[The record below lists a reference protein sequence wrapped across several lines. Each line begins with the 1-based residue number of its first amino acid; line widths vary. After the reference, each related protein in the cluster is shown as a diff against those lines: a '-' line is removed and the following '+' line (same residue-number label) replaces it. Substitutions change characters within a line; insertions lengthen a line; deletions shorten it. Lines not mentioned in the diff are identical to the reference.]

1 MGVLLKLLSCV
12 KDSYLPAMFVLAASF
27 FCALNTPFETHTVLS
42 LNIIFFIACFSNLA
56 LLSLFK
62 DLKNTFFTLILL
74 FLYII
79 VAKFIATSFVS
90 PVNIARWLMLVMPFN
105 LFLISMIEQ
114 KQKHLFYLLCFF
126 LAQSA
131 LIENL
136 CLSGFGFLPH
146 FVDIISAIF
155 WFALFLNLLI
165 SVSMY
170 PSIKNNAFFFECMLV
185 FWALF
190 NIQTPHS
197 FLICLLAAGL
207 SNLITN
213 IHKIVYEHFRD
224 SVTGFYSKNS
234 FPAFDSKKLPPKY
247 TIAFFCIDNYNKIL
261 QVFKKNLT
269 DKLTVMI
276 LKRVMEVQPKALI
289 YRLKPDEFCFI
300 FFEQDIK
307 QTVETV
313 ENMRRL
319 VAGTEFVLAKKK
331 ILKLTITPVVS
342 EKHRNDANAAVVL
355 ERMHKNF
362 DRHYKFTQN
371 MTFCEELEQAKK
383 GKRTSVRSAT
393 K

>member
-1 MGVLLKLLSCV
+1 MGALLKLLACV
-12 KDSYLPAMFVLAASF
+12 KDSYVPALFVLAASF
-27 FCALNTPFETHTVLS
+27 FCALNTPFEIKTVLG
-42 LNIIFFIACFSNLA
+42 LNITFFVGCFLNLG
-56 LLSLFK
+56 LLFFFK
-62 DLKNTFFTLILL
+62 DVRNTFFTLILL
-74 FLYII
+74 LLYIT
-79 VAKFIATSFVS
+79 VAKVIATSFVS
-90 PVNIARWLMLVMPFN
+90 PLIIARWLMLIMPLN
-105 LFLISMIEQ
+105 LFMISLIDQ
-114 KQKHLFYLLCFF
+114 KEKHSFYLLCFF
-126 LAQSA
+126 LAEAA

-136 CLSGFGFLPH
+136 CLAGFGFLPRL
-146 FVDIISAIF
+146 VDIISAVF
-155 WFALFLNLLI
+155 WFALFVNLLI

-170 PSIKNNAFFFECMLV
+170 PSIKNNAFFFETMLV

-190 NIQTPHS
+190 NIQTPNS
-197 FLICLLAAGL
+197 FLICLIGACF
-207 SNLITN
+207 SNLVTN
-213 IHKIVYEHFRD
+213 IYKIIYEHFRD
-224 SVTGFYSKNS
+224 SVTGLYSKNS

-247 TIAFFCIDNYNKIL
+247 TIAFFCIDNYHKIL

-276 LKRVMEVQPKALI
+276 LKRVMEVQPNALI
-289 YRLKPDEFCFI
+289 YRLKDDEFCFI

-362 DRHYKFTQN
+362 DRRYKFTQN

-383 GKRTSVRSAT
+383 GKRPSVRTSA